1 MSLSFNI
8 IYFSK
13 IGNTKRF
20 IEKLESFANQQHAI
34 KSSLPTI
41 IPRQIYEEN
50 ALSPSFT
57 PYFLFTPS
65 YGNKPI
71 DQDDILLPINRYM
84 DYEDNFRQ
92 CLGIIGFGDR
102 SYGSDYCIT
111 AHRYSAKY
119 HIPVIGDVELR
130 GTYDDLEDVYNR
142 LIFRYYQLNHSIH
155 NDSDIP
161 HRLLRS
167 YRSYQ
172 AYMANY

>member
-1 MSLSFNI
+1 MSVSFNI

-20 IEKLESFANQQHAI
+20 IEKLYSYANQQHAI
-34 KSSLPTI
+34 NPSLPTI
-41 IPRQIYEEN
+41 ISRQVDEEN

-57 PYFLFTPS
+57 PYFLFIPS

-71 DQDDILLPINRYM
+71 DQDDILYPIAGYM
-84 DYEDNFRQ
+84 NYEDNFRQ
-92 CLGIIGFGDR
+92 CLGIIGLGDR

-111 AHRYSAKY
+111 AHRYSDKY

-130 GTYDDLEDVYNR
+130 GTYSDLEDIYNH
-142 LIFRYYQLNHSIH
+142 LVFRYSQLNHSI

-172 AYMANY
+172 AYMENC